1 MQIPEKE
8 FFFLNT
14 YHAINGTFLIKHLTY
29 TFKSKV
35 DMICSSFNKPK
46 LYSCFYILVSVII
59 VHVLFWTMIVY
70 LVTGHLRWT
79 FHGAEHWN
87 VRIKQDCQD
96 DPVGLLLTTFTR
108 FKNSIA
114 SNATCVSLQINK
126 DEQLLKAFLYAKV
139 FFANQREVSMG
150 WCFSISIGEGIPP
163 CLKYLKHVCFCGY
176 ISRIT
181 SRIFS
186 RNYNN
191 WGIYVQAD
199 SESSG
204 TRGCYEN

>member
-1 MQIPEKE
+1 MESTVANSWERI
-8 FFFLNT
+8 FFLK
-14 YHAINGTFLIKHLTY
+14 HISINGTFLIKNLTY

-108 FKNSIA
+108 FKNWIA
-114 SNATCVSLQINK
+114 SNGSCVSLPINK
-126 DEQLLKAFLYAKV
+126 DEQLLKTFLYAKV
-139 FFANQREVSMG
+139 FFR
-150 WCFSISIGEGIPP
+150 
-163 CLKYLKHVCFCGY
+163 
-176 ISRIT
+176 
-181 SRIFS
+181 
-186 RNYNN
+186 
-191 WGIYVQAD
+191 
-199 SESSG
+199 
-204 TRGCYEN
+204 